1 MEGELIEVSKKQYK
15 ELEAMCLELWH
26 DAYDGLLGSR
36 QVGYMLEKFQSE
48 KAFEK
53 QMSEENYRYYFIVCG
68 GERAGDCAL
77 QPQKDALFLSK
88 LYLAANFRGKNLAG
102 DILQKILSFGKK
114 EGKEKVYLTVNK
126 ENARAIRAYEK
137 FGFVRTQS
145 IVTDIGGGSVMDDYV
160 YEYNL
165 KTGE

>member
-68 GERAGDCAL
+68 GERAVLRFATAERRVVFI
-77 QPQKDALFLSK
+77 QTLSCGK
-88 LYLAANFRGKNLAG
+88 FSRKEPRGGYSAKNPFFRKERGKG
-102 DILQKILSFGKK
+102 KSLS
-114 EGKEKVYLTVNK
+114 Y
-126 ENARAIRAYEK
+126 R
-137 FGFVRTQS
+137 Q
-145 IVTDIGGGSVMDDYV
+145 
-160 YEYNL
+160 
-165 KTGE
+165 